1 VNPIFKIVM
10 QNYLRYIFLICLACV
25 GSKTMAQQD
34 AQLSQYMFNPLYI
47 NPATAGTDGVMKFQ
61 LHYRNQWSDYQT
73 TFDGSG
79 SLGTQIFTASMP
91 LNGLHSGIGIQF
103 VNDKTPSGA
112 GYQNMLLSYSYQIG
126 LSNGAIVSVGAKGGF
141 HTKTFDSKFRPRDSG
156 DPIVDAL
163 SGSVNQT
170 KADFSVGALY
180 KTSNYQIGASLNHV
194 NAPTYGFSTDKT
206 GQYTIKQVLNLTA
219 SFDYYLNDVI
229 KVSPMALWKSDF
241 VSNALEGGA
250 IVTYS
255 DRYWLGGSYRLND
268 AGIIIAGISLLKDNA
283 LRFGYSIDL
292 TNVGATAKAPLTHE
306 ILLSYALPAPR
317 LLAGK
322 KTPVRT
328 PRFRH

>member
-1 VNPIFKIVM
+1 M
-10 QNYLRYIFLICLACV
+10 QKTLRYIFFTVLAFS
-25 GSKTMAQQD
+25 GLKALAQQD

-47 NPATAGTDGVMKFQ
+47 NPAAAGMDGVTRFQ
-61 LHYRNQWSDYQT
+61 LHYRNQWTDYQT

-126 LSNGAIVSVGAKGGF
+126 LSNGNIVSIGAKGGLY
-141 HTKTFDSKFRPRDSG
+141 TKNFDSKFRPRDSG

-163 SGSVNQT
+163 SGSFSQT
-170 KADFSVGALY
+170 KTDFSVGVMY
-180 KTSNYQIGASLNHV
+180 KTETYQIGASLNHV
-194 NAPTYGFSTDKT
+194 NSPTYSIGTDKT
-206 GQYTIKQVLNLTA
+206 GAYAIKQVLNLTG
-219 SFDYYLNDVI
+219 SFDYYLNDNI
-229 KVSPMALWKSDF
+229 KVSPMALWKTDF
-241 VSNALEGGA
+241 NTNVLEGGA

-255 DRYWLGGSYRLND
+255 EKYWLGGSYRLND
-268 AGIIIAGISLLKDNA
+268 AGIIIAGISMLNNNA
-283 LRFGYSIDL
+283 LRLGYSLDL
-292 TNVGATAKAPLTHE
+292 TNVGATAKAPLSHE
-306 ILLSYALPAPR
+306 ILLSYAIPAPR

-328 PRFRH
+328 PRFRR

>member
-1 VNPIFKIVM
+1 M
-10 QNYLRYIFLICLACV
+10 QKNLLHIFLSVFIFSSSA
-25 GSKTMAQQD
+25 TFAQQD

-47 NPATAGTDGVMKFQ
+47 NPAAAGMDGVTRFQ

-126 LSNGAIVSVGAKGGF
+126 LSNGGVVSIGAKGGF
-141 HTKTFDSKFRPRDSG
+141 HTKSFDSRFRPRDTG

-163 SGSVNQT
+163 TGSINQT
-170 KADFSVGALY
+170 KADFSVGAIY
-180 KTSNYQIGASLNHV
+180 KTANYQIGASLNHV
-194 NAPTYGFSTDKT
+194 NTPKYSFGTDNS
-206 GQYTIKQVLNLTA
+206 GQYAIKQVLNLTA
-219 SFDYYLNDVI
+219 IYDYYLNDDI
-229 KVSPMALWKSDF
+229 KVSPMALWKTDF
-241 VSNALEGGA
+241 TTNVLEGGA
-250 IVTYS
+250 IFTYA
-255 DRYWLGGSYRLND
+255 DKYWLGGSYRLND
-268 AGIIIAGISLLKDNA
+268 AGIIIAGISMLKDNA
-283 LRFGYSIDL
+283 LRFGYSLDL
-292 TNVGATAKAPLTHE
+292 TTVGATAKAPLSHE
-306 ILLSYALPAPR
+306 ILLSYAIPAPR

-328 PRFRH
+328 PRFRR

>member
-1 VNPIFKIVM
+1 M
-10 QNYLRYIFLICLACV
+10 QKKLLYIFLTIFILSSA
-25 GSKTMAQQD
+25 TTFAQQD
-34 AQLSQYMFNPLYI
+34 AQLSQYMFNPLYV
-47 NPATAGTDGVMKFQ
+47 NPAAAGLDGVAKFQ

-73 TFDGSG
+73 TFDGNG

-126 LSNGAIVSVGAKGGF
+126 LANGAVISVGAKGGF
-141 HTKTFDSKFRPRDSG
+141 HTKSFDSKFRPRETG

-163 SGSVNQT
+163 TGSVNQT
-170 KADFSVGALY
+170 KADFSLGAIY
-180 KTSNYQIGASLNHV
+180 KTANYQIGASLNHV
-194 NAPTYGFSTDKT
+194 NSPVYGFGTDKT
-206 GQYTIKQVLNLTA
+206 GAYTIKQVLNLTA
-219 SFDYYLNDVI
+219 SYDYYLNDDI
-229 KVSPMALWKSDF
+229 KVSPMALWKTDF
-241 VSNALEGGA
+241 NTNVLEGGA
-250 IVTYS
+250 IFTYT

-268 AGIIIAGISLLKDNA
+268 AGIIIAGISMLKNNA
-283 LRFGYSIDL
+283 LRLGYSLDL
-292 TNVGATAKAPLTHE
+292 TTVGATAKAPLSHE
-306 ILLSYALPAPR
+306 IMLSYAIPAPR

>member
-1 VNPIFKIVM
+1 M
-10 QNYLRYIFLICLACV
+10 QKNLLYIFLALFILS
-25 GSKTMAQQD
+25 GSKSFAQQD

-47 NPATAGTDGVMKFQ
+47 NPAAAGMDGVTKFQ
-61 LHYRNQWSDYQT
+61 LHYRNQWTDYQT

-126 LSNGAIVSVGAKGGF
+126 LSNGGVVSIGAKGGIY
-141 HTKTFDSKFRPRDSG
+141 TKSFDSRFRPRETG

-170 KADFSVGALY
+170 KMDFSVGAIY
-180 KTSNYQIGASLNHV
+180 KTANYQIGASLNHV
-194 NAPTYGFSTDKT
+194 NTPSYSFGTDKT
-206 GQYTIKQVLNLTA
+206 SQYAIKQVLNLTA
-219 SFDYYLNDVI
+219 SYDYYLNDDT
-229 KVSPMALWKSDF
+229 KVSPMALWKTDF
-241 VSNALEGGA
+241 NTSALEGGA
-250 IVTYS
+250 IFTYS
-255 DRYWLGGSYRLND
+255 ERYWLGGSYRLND
-268 AGIIIAGISLLKDNA
+268 AGIIIAGISMLKDNA

-292 TNVGATAKAPLTHE
+292 TTVGATAKAPLTHE
-306 ILLSYALPAPR
+306 ILLSYAIPAPR

-328 PRFRH
+328 PRFRR

>member
-1 VNPIFKIVM
+1 M
-10 QNYLRYIFLICLACV
+10 QKNLLYIFLALFILS
-25 GSKTMAQQD
+25 GSKSFAQQD

-47 NPATAGTDGVMKFQ
+47 NPAAAGMDGVTKFQ
-61 LHYRNQWSDYQT
+61 LHYRNQWTDYQT

-126 LSNGAIVSVGAKGGF
+126 LSNGGVVSIGAKGGIY
-141 HTKTFDSKFRPRDSG
+141 TKSFDSRFRPRETG

-170 KADFSVGALY
+170 KMDFSVGAIY
-180 KTSNYQIGASLNHV
+180 KTANYQIGASLNHV
-194 NAPTYGFSTDKT
+194 NTPSYSFGTDKT
-206 GQYTIKQVLNLTA
+206 SQYAIKQVLNLTA
-219 SFDYYLNDVI
+219 SYDYYLNDDI
-229 KVSPMALWKSDF
+229 KVSPMALWKTDF
-241 VSNALEGGA
+241 NTSALEGGA
-250 IVTYS
+250 IFTYS
-255 DRYWLGGSYRLND
+255 ERYWLGGSYRLND
-268 AGIIIAGISLLKDNA
+268 AGIIIAGISMLKDNA

-292 TNVGATAKAPLTHE
+292 TTVGATAKAPLTHE
-306 ILLSYALPAPR
+306 ILLSYAIPAPR

-328 PRFRH
+328 PRFRR

>member
-1 VNPIFKIVM
+1 MNQLFMRNI
-10 QNYLRYIFLICLACV
+10 LRYISSICLICV
-25 GSKTMAQQD
+25 GSKTFAQQD

-103 VNDKTPSGA
+103 VNDKTPSGS

-126 LSNGAIVSVGAKGGF
+126 LSNGSIISLGAKGGF
-141 HTKTFDSKFRPRDSG
+141 HTKTFDSRFRPRDAG
-156 DPIVDAL
+156 DPVVDAL

-180 KTSNYQIGASLNHV
+180 KTANYQIGASLNHV
-194 NAPTYGFSTDKT
+194 NTPTYGFSADKT
-206 GQYTIKQVLNLTA
+206 GQYAIKQVLNLTG
-219 SFDYYLNDVI
+219 SYDYYFTDMI
-229 KVSPMALWKSDF
+229 KVSPMVLWKTDF
-241 VSNALEGGA
+241 VSSALEGGA
-250 IVTYS
+250 IFTY
-255 DRYWLGGSYRLND
+255 DDKYWLGGSYRLND

>member
-1 VNPIFKIVM
+1 MRHI
-10 QNYLRYIFLICLACV
+10 LRYILLICLACV
-25 GSKTMAQQD
+25 GSETLAQQD

-47 NPATAGTDGVMKFQ
+47 NPATAGVDGVVKFQ

-73 TFDGSG
+73 TSDGSG

-103 VNDKTPSGA
+103 VNDNTPSGA
-112 GYQNMLLSYSYQIG
+112 GYQNALLSYSYQIG
-126 LSNGAIVSVGAKGGF
+126 LSNGAIVSIGARGGF
-141 HTKTFDSKFRPRDSG
+141 YTKTFKSNFRPRDSG
-156 DPIVDAL
+156 DPIVDAI
-163 SGSVNQT
+163 SGISVNQT

-180 KTSNYQIGASLNHV
+180 KTANYQIGASLNHV
-194 NAPTYGFSTDKT
+194 NAPNFGFSTDKT
-206 GQYTIKQVLNLTA
+206 AQYQYIIKQALNLTA
-219 SFDYYLNDVI
+219 SFDYYINDDI
-229 KVSPMALWKSDF
+229 KISPMALWKTDF
-241 VSNALEGGA
+241 NSNVFEGGA
-250 IVTYS
+250 IFTYS

-306 ILLSYALPAPR
+306 ILLSYAIPAPR